1 MDLSSLSAQIASAC
15 QFALSPS
22 SAPSQRQEAYTFL
35 QRVREAHG
43 ETWQACLALFLERN
57 DAGAGAGGDATGY
70 KWDGDARMFGV
81 QVVGESA
88 SSAPLDDDHA
98 IILPHLSHDALA
110 FVQQSLVDYFQQEY
124 ITHGKA
130 ENGVAYLKNAS
141 VHLIT
146 ILFVHTYPQQF
157 SSFFSTFLNLLRLYS
172 PSHQPAPTTPPPLNP
187 MTTDL
192 LLRLLHDVS
201 DEISDAQLRLNKLPH
216 RLAKDTELRDAVREH
231 DAPAIASSI
240 WEIISESLD
249 GISTPSS
256 SSTTLDDLVGLKGKR
271 ARDILEMAMRV
282 VGDYVSWIDINLM
295 VTPSTIA
302 LLLRALNLPS
312 TSDDL
317 SIRTAAADA
326 LLETIS
332 KGMPP
337 SDKLALLSVLDIASV
352 LGRLVEE
359 RDASI
364 SQLANGKTVAGTS
377 SEDEMDAFAEKFA
390 KLLNGVGCEL
400 CKICEDN
407 NASNEAKSA
416 AVASTSSLFPLL
428 LRLLT
433 DSNDQVAIAVM
444 PFTHTLLSLYKKDKK
459 RSQGAPLDP
468 ERRVFLTA
476 LLKAAIVKM
485 QYKPDA
491 EWTLSKEGEED
502 DDELA
507 FLDMRKNLR
516 QIGDAIAILDAQL
529 YSDVVQSTIV
539 STIETFEQGATLPWQ
554 RFELSLYLLYGFG
567 QAILVTGPLA
577 FSVVPQ
583 AEIDRAKKEAE
594 YRVDYTAFPLSTL
607 GELLHRACRANIVE
621 FPHPS
626 VALQFFEIT
635 VRYSDF
641 FKLCPEFIGR
651 ILPSFLDEHGL
662 HQTDETIQARMFYL
676 FSRFIHQAKHI
687 VQTRV
692 SGQVIQEILSRMQDL
707 LTINAE
713 LDPSEASV
721 ESLVKAASTT
731 TFFDAQL
738 YLLESI
744 GTLIWILNQM
754 PDEQVTLLRAVLTP
768 LLSELQANVR
778 PTASTAADY
787 ASVLKAHHLIMATGN
802 VAKGFPDATILK
814 VTPTDT
820 PRGGSPGSSGPSAN
834 ISAAMARS
842 VSGVWVEVFKEA
854 TESMLAVAKS
864 MSSFVVIR
872 DAVRFS
878 FNRIVATTG
887 PAVLHLIPT
896 LIDVLL
902 GEITFPELAELLS
915 FVGLLVAKYK
925 NSIVEV
931 LDTLLLPV
939 FNRVFHFL
947 KQPITGTDDE
957 IQHATLRR
965 AYFNFILSITSSN
978 LQQVVYSESELIRCS
993 VCGARC
999 RKCANS
1005 PTFAENKSSISSIL
1019 SSVTHYI
1026 ALDNAQISDQRLGFI
1041 LLTKL
1046 LTLWVVPPPTP
1057 ATNAASGQPNNSVLV
1072 IEESPVPG
1080 FERFLYTSAI
1090 PICFQVPLDPTFDL
1104 LDAQSFQMMGEIASL
1119 LKGLH
1124 LKRGDEFVQFM
1135 MAEYLPTTNTWWP
1148 QGAAQEILNEI
1159 TNAKDGKT
1167 LKKPLCE
1174 WVKKMRRALAQAR
1187 EGATNNNIEA

>member
-15 QFALSPS
+15 QCALSPS
-22 SAPSQRQEAYTFL
+22 SAPAQRQEAYTFL

-43 ETWQACLALFLERN
+43 ETWQACLALFLERH
-57 DAGAGAGGDATGY
+57 DGAGGQTGY

-81 QVVGESA
+81 QVVGES
-88 SSAPLDDDHA
+88 
-98 IILPHLSHDALA
+98 LPHLSAEALA
-110 FVQQSLVDYFQQEY
+110 FVQQSLVEYFQQEY
-124 ITHGKA
+124 ITYGKA

-146 ILFVHTYPQQF
+146 VLFVHTYPQQF

-187 MTTDL
+187 LTADL

-312 TSDDL
+312 TSEAL

-337 SDKLALLSVLDIASV
+337 GDKLALLSVLDIASV

-359 RDASI
+359 RDASML
-364 SQLANGKTVAGTS
+364 QLANGKAAAGAPS
-377 SEDEMDAFAEKFA
+377 DDEMDAFAEKFA

-416 AVASTSSLFPLL
+416 ASVSTSSIFPLL

-433 DSNDQVAIAVM
+433 DQNDQVAMAIM
-444 PFTHTLLSLYKKDKK
+444 PFTHTLLSRYKKDKK
-459 RSQGAPLDP
+459 RSQNVPLDA
-468 ERRVFLTA
+468 ERSAFLTA

-485 QYKPDA
+485 QYKPDD
-491 EWTLSKEGEED
+491 EWMLSKDGEED
-502 DDELA
+502 DEELA
-507 FLDMRKNLR
+507 FLDLRKNLR
-516 QIGDAIAILDAQL
+516 QIGDAIAILDPQL
-529 YSDVVQSTIV
+529 YSEVIQSTIV
-539 STIETFEQGATLPWQ
+539 PTIEAFEQGATLPWQ
-554 RFELSLYLLYGFG
+554 RLELSLYLLYGFG

-583 AEIDRAKKEAE
+583 GELDRAKKEAE

-607 GELLHRACRANIVE
+607 GELLLRACRANVVE

-641 FKLCPEFIGR
+641 FRLCPEFIGR

-662 HQTDETIQARMFYL
+662 HQADEMIQARMFYL

-713 LDPSEASV
+713 LDASDASV
-721 ESLVKAASTT
+721 EGLVKAASTT

-778 PTASTAADY
+778 PTASSAADY

-802 VAKGFPDATILK
+802 VAKGFPDATNLK
-814 VTPTDT
+814 VTPTAT
-820 PRGGSPGSSGPSAN
+820 PSGSSPRSSGPSAN

-842 VSGVWVEVFKEA
+842 TSGVWVEVFKEA
-854 TESMLAVAKS
+854 TESMLAAAKS

-925 NSIVEV
+925 TSILEV

-978 LQQVVYSESELIRCS
+978 LQQVFYSE
-993 VCGARC
+993 
-999 RKCANS
+999 KNQ
-1005 PTFAENKSSISSIL
+1005 SSLSSIL

-1026 ALDNAQISDQRLGFI
+1026 ALDNAQISDQRFGFI
-1041 LLTKL
+1041 VLNKL
-1046 LTLWVVPPPTP
+1046 LSLWVVSPPVP
-1057 ATNAASGQPNNSVLV
+1057 ATNASSGQPNTAVLV
-1072 IEESPVPG
+1072 MEESPVPG
-1080 FERFLYTSAI
+1080 FETFLYSSAI
-1090 PICFQVPLDPTFDL
+1090 PMCLQVPLRPNFDL

-1119 LKGLH
+1119 LKGLY
-1124 LKRGDEFVQFM
+1124 LKRGDEFTQFM
-1135 MAEYLPTTNTWWP
+1135 MGEYLPTTNGWWP
-1148 QGAAQEILNEI
+1148 QGAAEEILNEI
-1159 TNAKDGKT
+1159 TNATDGKA

-1174 WVKKMRRALAQAR
+1174 WVRKMRRALAQAR
-1187 EGATNNNIEA
+1187 QEVAANNNNNAEA